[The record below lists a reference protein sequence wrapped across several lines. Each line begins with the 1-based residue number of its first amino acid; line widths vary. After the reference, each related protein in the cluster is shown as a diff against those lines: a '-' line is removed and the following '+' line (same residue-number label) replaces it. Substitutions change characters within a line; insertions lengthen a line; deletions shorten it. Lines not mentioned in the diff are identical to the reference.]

1 MLPCWEAAG
10 EAVCS
15 LVAELNH
22 TSSKA
27 LLWKVRNAPG
37 GLRAAGQRSASF
49 LLTEQA
55 DSDSSS
61 VSLPARCAMGCSRK
75 ARRGSLGAPLSSSQQ
90 LGVLCWD
97 AQGSPYPWD
106 SWVPVRW
113 GQRRTWAASQGH
125 PRDLGTSQNP
135 DAEFGDTRT
144 QQEAAVRVKLTGF
157 QCWEHLRW
165 LRNSSRSSP
174 GFPLLCEMD
183 RGIINPHIDKWV

>member
-61 VSLPARCAMGCSRK
+61 ISLPARCAMGCSRK

-113 GQRRTWAASQGH
+113 GHGLHPRDIPGTWGH
-125 PRDLGTSQNP
+125 PRTRMQSLGTQGPNRRLLSGCSSQ
-135 DAEFGDTRT
+135 DFSAGST
-144 QQEAAVRVKLTGF
+144 
-157 QCWEHLRW
+157 
-165 LRNSSRSSP
+165 
-174 GFPLLCEMD
+174 
-183 RGIINPHIDKWV
+183 